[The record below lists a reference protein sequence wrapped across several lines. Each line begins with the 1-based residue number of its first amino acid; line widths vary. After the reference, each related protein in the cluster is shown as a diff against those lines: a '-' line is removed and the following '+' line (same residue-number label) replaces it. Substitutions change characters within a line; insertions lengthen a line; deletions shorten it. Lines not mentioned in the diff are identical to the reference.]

1 MYEHTHFRTSLR
13 VYEHTQCAILHTRRS
28 MSSLLS
34 AYARGTGNRGLPPRI
49 GHQPEAGTRYTYD
62 PTHFSTHIR
71 AYRRTQSAICLHA
84 YRHTPR
90 PVLTRAC
97 GGTRDYRAWY
107 GLGQT
112 YEILQMHFYSLY
124 YFRKATALR
133 PYDARMWWVI
143 FGVVFSL
150 WPAFHAWI

>member
-1 MYEHTHFRTSLR
+1 
-13 VYEHTQCAILHTRRS
+13 

-133 PYDARMWWVI
+133 PYDARMWCAMGQCYECLEKYEEAI
-143 FGVVFSL
+143 KCYKRAYENGDRE
-150 WPAFHAWI
+150 